1 MQIDVDRLKS
11 VKPNLSSA
19 KKHVQSARSIV
30 SGISIPSDFECAGT
44 IRQIPQFLSLI
55 EERIGNLG
63 NWIDTSVSK
72 FQEVQNKNDN
82 ILNGLQNNPIFK
94 LFASVGNVTS
104 SAVKGAG
111 SLLEHLVDGGAI
123 ILTGANTVATGA
135 SDITS
140 WAINKA
146 RGKNSKL
153 QWAETKKAW
162 KNTMSFVSND
172 YVGSSFNKFYDSKLG
187 KFIDKSA
194 YKPFKHNGV
203 VSNTVSG
210 VTEVAGIALITALT
224 GGIAGIGAGTS
235 ASAATAAG
243 ISGMAGFGKYTG
255 KAWNTL
261 SKKDGNKKVTLP
273 KVLKSIGN
281 GILNGAWEGAQWF
294 LGAKLGN
301 LAIKGSKAGTA
312 ALRIGINSSANAADT
327 PFRALTDSLLT
338 GKKFKDSWKKEGG
351 LTSLLTNFGI
361 GLIGSTFGEIL
372 NWHKN
377 GEVQAELSE
386 GNNLNQ
392 NIKNQLE
399 ENIEITKTRHKKYLL
414 EEHPD
419 FGITEKEIDDV
430 YDTIVK
436 CKSDEEFQNLARQM
450 TSWSEDDIAHVDAF
464 RSIKYDL
471 IVLRP
476 GNPPETIAHEGN
488 HGLGYFL
495 YLNHGSTGRGM
506 NEAATEMIALQING
520 INGIGD
526 SGYRDNVAHLRDIKN
541 ILSSFGINNVIEK
554 SYFAKNLTD
563 KLYFEALLNV
573 ITGRKDFYKDL
584 IEAMDYAD
592 GQAGLTVTKGEIKG
606 ANIHIDVLVTELED
620 ALKKNIKLK

>member
-1 MQIDVDRLKS
+1 MQIDVDGLKG
-11 VKPNLSSA
+11 VKPNLNSA
-19 KKHVQSARSIV
+19 KQHVQSARSIV
-30 SGISIPSDFECAGT
+30 SGISTPSDFECAGT

-82 ILNGLQNNPIFK
+82 ILNGLQKNPIFK

-104 SAVKGAG
+104 STVKGAG

-123 ILTGANTVATGA
+123 ILTGAKTVATGT

-153 QWAETKKAW
+153 QWTETKKAW

-261 SKKDGNKKVTLP
+261 SKKDGNKKVTLT

-281 GILNGAWEGAQWF
+281 GVLNGAWEGAQWF

-301 LAIKGSKAGTA
+301 LAVKGSKAGTA

-361 GLIGSTFGEIL
+361 GLIGSTFGEVL
-372 NWHKN
+372 NWSQRSKTPVN
-377 GEVQAELSE
+377 VPEET
-386 GNNLNQ
+386 
-392 NIKNQLE
+392 QLE
-399 ENIEITKTRHKKYLL
+399 KDIKVAYERMSDYFLKKHPELKITKDKLDYAFENIIRCDSDKEFEELAIQITNWTEDEIKYTR
-414 EEHPD
+414 
-419 FGITEKEIDDV
+419 
-430 YDTIVK
+430 
-436 CKSDEEFQNLARQM
+436 
-450 TSWSEDDIAHVDAF
+450 AF
-464 RSIKYDL
+464 RSGKYDVV
-471 IVLRP
+471 VLKP
-476 GNPPETIAHEGN
+476 GNTPETVTHEINHMLGN
-488 HGLGYFL
+488 IYTSGK
-495 YLNHGSTGRGM
+495 NSRGI
-506 NEAATEMIALQING
+506 NEACTEKIALQING
-520 INGIGD
+520 IKGPGD
-526 SGYRDNVAHLRDIKN
+526 SGYRNNVYNILDLEN
-541 ILSSFGINNVIEK
+541 ILSEAGITNVIEQ
-554 SYFAKNLTD
+554 SYFTDSKTYLRQLLGDLTD
-563 KLYFEALLNV
+563 V
-573 ITGRKDFYKDL
+573 DDFYDRL
-584 IEAMDYAD
+584 EYAMNYAD
-592 GQAGLTVTKGEIKG
+592 GYG
-606 ANIHIDVLVTELED
+606 AKYSTIQEMKHDVNDANTYICRLLDILED
-620 ALKKNIKLK
+620 RMMKKGMIK